1 MCAMLY
7 YSLKNYV
14 KSDTCTLVRY
24 SKSRKNLVI
33 ISDKLVVSAEDANC

>member
-24 SKSRKNLVI
+24 SKSRKKAG
-33 ISDKLVVSAEDANC
+33 DHF